1 MAQKVE
7 GRIRPALKIHR
18 SHAQAH
24 VEGFSRSLT
33 RNGVA
38 AAAGD
43 EDRIRSGGRGRND
56 TVQKERGSV
65 CVCVFIRVVRRLV
78 CLHSRPATEKKSLF
92 FIFFPSKKATFFLP
106 RARSTNQASSV
117 ANPLSFQ
124 FRDKIRLPI
133 VM

>member
-65 CVCVFIRVVRRLV
+65 CVCVCV
-78 CLHSRPATEKKSLF
+78 CLSEW
-92 FIFFPSKKATFFLP
+92 
-106 RARSTNQASSV
+106 
-117 ANPLSFQ
+117 
-124 FRDKIRLPI
+124 
-133 VM
+133 

>member
-24 VEGFSRSLT
+24 VEGFSRALT

-43 EDRIRSGGRGRND
+43 EERIRCGGRGRND

-65 CVCVFIRVVRRLV
+65 CVCVCV
-78 CLHSRPATEKKSLF
+78 CVYPSGAAVGVPSLPSRNGKKNIIIYIFSFKKSHF
-92 FIFFPSKKATFFLP
+92 F
-106 RARSTNQASSV
+106 SS
-117 ANPLSFQ
+117 
-124 FRDKIRLPI
+124 
-133 VM
+133 